1 MYSLSKTYAAEKKKK
16 GNNMKFIN
24 KPCDEF
30 VEVLSSK
37 AAVPGGGGASAMVG
51 AIGIALG
58 AMVGNLTT
66 GKKKYA
72 DVEAD
77 IVELLEKAT
86 ALQKEFLRLVDEDAV
101 VFEPL
106 SKAYG
111 IPKDDP
117 TREQVMED
125 ALKLACT
132 VPLDIMRLCAR
143 AIELHDEFAKKGSV
157 LALSDAGVGAIFCK
171 SALQGASLNVY
182 INTQSMTDKK
192 YAGSIESEADAIL
205 GKYCVM
211 ADEVFNSVTGRI
223 RKV

>member
-1 MYSLSKTYAAEKKKK
+1 MEVGIK
-16 GNNMKFIN
+16 MPFIN

-37 AAVPGGGGASAMVG
+37 AAVPGGGGACALVG
-51 AIGIALG
+51 AVGIALG
-58 AMVGNLTT
+58 AMVGNLTV

-77 IVELLEKAT
+77 VLELLDKAA
-86 ALQKEFLRLVDEDAV
+86 ALQAELLKLVDEDAV

-117 TREQVMED
+117 TREQIMED
-125 ALKLACT
+125 ALRLACT
-132 VPLDIMRLCAR
+132 VPMDIMRLCAR
-143 AIELHDEFAKKGSV
+143 AIELHDEFAQKGSV

-171 SALQGASLNVY
+171 SALQGASLNVF
-182 INTQSMTDKK
+182 INTQSMTDKS
-192 YAGSIESEADAIL
+192 YARSIEAEADAIL
-205 GKYCVM
+205 GKYCIM
-211 ADEVFNSVTGRI
+211 ADDIFNSVTGRI
-223 RKV
+223 RKG

>member
-1 MYSLSKTYAAEKKKK
+1 
-16 GNNMKFIN
+16 MKFIDSSCN
-24 KPCDEF
+24 DF

-37 AAVPGGGGASAMVG
+37 AAVPGGGGACALVG
-51 AIGIALG
+51 AVGTALG

-72 DVEAD
+72 DVEED
-77 IVELLEKAT
+77 IIVLLGKAA
-86 ALQKEFLRLVDEDAV
+86 ALQAELLRLVDEDAV

-117 TREQVMED
+117 TRDRVMEE
-125 ALKLACT
+125 ALRLACT
-132 VPLDIMRLCAR
+132 VPMDIMRLCAR
-143 AIELHDEFAKKGSV
+143 AIELHEEFAKKGSV

-182 INTQSMTDKK
+182 INTQAMNDKG
-192 YAGSIESEADAIL
+192 YAGSINAEADAIL

-211 ADEVFNSVTGRI
+211 ADDIFNDVTGRI
-223 RKV
+223 RKE

>member
-1 MYSLSKTYAAEKKKK
+1 MR
-16 GNNMKFIN
+16 FIS

-30 VEVLSSK
+30 IEVLSSK
-37 AAVPGGGGASAMVG
+37 AAVPGGGGASALVG
-51 AIGIALG
+51 AVGIALG
-58 AMVGNLTT
+58 AMVGNLTL

-77 IVELLEKAT
+77 ITLLLEKAS
-86 ALQKEFLRLVDEDAV
+86 ALQEELLRLVDEDAA

-132 VPLDIMRLCAR
+132 VPMDIMRLCAR
-143 AIELHDEFAKKGSV
+143 AIELHEEFAQKGSV

-182 INTQSMTDKK
+182 INTQSMTDRK
-192 YAGSIESEADAIL
+192 YAGSIEAEADAIL
-205 GKYCVM
+205 GKYCVA
-211 ADEVFNSVTGRI
+211 ADEIYNSVTGRI
-223 RKV
+223 RKG

>member
-1 MYSLSKTYAAEKKKK
+1 MSFVNNTCKEYVDLLASK
-16 GNNMKFIN
+16 
-24 KPCDEF
+24 
-30 VEVLSSK
+30 SSI
-37 AAVPGGGGASAMVG
+37 PGGGGTSALVG
-51 AIGIALG
+51 AIGMALG
-58 AMVGNLTT
+58 SMVGSLTV

-77 IVELLEKAT
+77 IIAIMGKAADLQTEL
-86 ALQKEFLRLVDEDAV
+86 LRLVDEDAV

-111 IPKDDP
+111 IPKEDP

-132 VPLDIMRLCAR
+132 VPMDIMRLCAR
-143 AIELHDEFAKKGSV
+143 AIELHEEFAEKGSV

-182 INTQSMTDKK
+182 INTQSMKDQK
-192 YAGSIESEADAIL
+192 YAGSIEAEADAIL

-223 RKV
+223 RKG

>member
-1 MYSLSKTYAAEKKKK
+1 MQ
-16 GNNMKFIN
+16 FID
-24 KPCDEF
+24 KPCTEF

-37 AAVPGGGGASAMVG
+37 AAVPGGGGASALVG
-51 AIGIALG
+51 AVGIALG

-77 IVELLEKAT
+77 INELLDKAA
-86 ALQKEFLRLVDEDAV
+86 ALQAELLRLVDEDAV

-117 TREQVMED
+117 EREKIMED
-125 ALKLACT
+125 ALRLACT
-132 VPLDIMRLCAR
+132 VPMDIMRLCAR
-143 AIELHDEFAKKGSV
+143 AIELLDEFAKKGSV

-171 SALQGASLNVY
+171 SALQGASLNVF
-182 INTQSMTDKK
+182 INTQSMTDRG
-192 YAGSIESEADAIL
+192 YAGSIEAEADTLL
-205 GKYCVM
+205 GKYNVM
-211 ADEVFNSVTGRI
+211 ADDIFNSVTGRI
-223 RKV
+223 RRR

>member
-1 MYSLSKTYAAEKKKK
+1 
-16 GNNMKFIN
+16 MKFIN
-24 KPCDEF
+24 KTCNEF
-30 VEVLSSK
+30 IDVLSSK
-37 AAVPGGGGASAMVG
+37 EAVPGGGGASALVG
-51 AIGIALG
+51 AVGVALG
-58 AMVGNLTT
+58 AMVGNLTV

-77 IVELLEKAT
+77 IISLLDKAHALQTELLH
-86 ALQKEFLRLVDEDAV
+86 LVDEDAV

-117 TREQVMED
+117 SREQVMED

-132 VPLDIMRLCAR
+132 VPMDIMRLCAR
-143 AIELHDEFAKKGSV
+143 AIELHEEFAQKGSV

-171 SALQGASLNVY
+171 AALQGASLNVY
-182 INTQSMTDKK
+182 INTSSMTDKN
-192 YAGSIESEADAIL
+192 YAGSLEAEADAIL

-211 ADEVFNSVTGRI
+211 ADEIFNNVTGRI
-223 RKV
+223 RKD

>member
-1 MYSLSKTYAAEKKKK
+1 MEEK
-16 GNNMKFIN
+16 MKFIN

-37 AAVPGGGGASAMVG
+37 AAVPGGGGASALVG
-51 AIGIALG
+51 AVGIALG
-58 AMVGNLTT
+58 AMVGNLTV

-72 DVEAD
+72 DVEAV
-77 IVELLEKAT
+77 IIELLDKAA
-86 ALQKEFLRLVDEDAV
+86 ALQAELLRLVDEDAV

-132 VPLDIMRLCAR
+132 VPMDIMRLCAR
-143 AIELHDEFAKKGSV
+143 AIELHEDFARKGSV

-171 SALQGASLNVY
+171 SALLGASLNVY
-182 INTQSMTDKK
+182 INTQSMIDRS
-192 YAGSIESEADAIL
+192 YAGSIEAEADAII
-205 GKYCVM
+205 GKYTVM
-211 ADEVFNSVTGRI
+211 ADDVFNSVTGRI
-223 RKV
+223 RKE

>member
-1 MYSLSKTYAAEKKKK
+1 
-16 GNNMKFIN
+16 MKFIN

-37 AAVPGGGGASAMVG
+37 AAVPGGGGACALVG
-51 AIGIALG
+51 AVGTALG

-77 IVELLEKAT
+77 IMELLEKAS
-86 ALQKEFLRLVDEDAV
+86 ALQEELLRLVDEDAV

-132 VPLDIMRLCAR
+132 VPMDIMRLCAR

-182 INTQSMTDKK
+182 INTGYMTDRN
-192 YAGSIESEADAIL
+192 YAGSLEAEADAIL

-211 ADEVFNSVTGRI
+211 ADDVFNSVTGRI
-223 RKV
+223 RKG

>member
-1 MYSLSKTYAAEKKKK
+1 MLIIK
-16 GNNMKFIN
+16 

-37 AAVPGGGGASAMVG
+37 AAVPGGGGASALVG
-51 AIGIALG
+51 AVGIALG

-77 IVELLEKAT
+77 IVVLLEKAT
-86 ALQKEFLRLVDEDAV
+86 ALQAELLHLVDEDAV

-111 IPKDDP
+111 IPKEDP

-132 VPLDIMRLCAR
+132 VPMDIMRLCAR
-143 AIELHDEFAKKGSV
+143 AIELQEEFAQKGSV

-182 INTQSMTDKK
+182 INTQSMTDRD
-192 YAGSIESEADAIL
+192 YAGSLEAEADAIL

-211 ADEVFNSVTGRI
+211 ADEIFNSVTGRI